1 MVLCCLT
8 CSIIVSRVGL
18 INFIGLVAP
27 HIVRM
32 VVGNNHVYLIPGS
45 VLAGAVLL
53 LLGDLFARVAMMPII
68 LPIGAITSFLGGP
81 LFLYLLFKGGH
92 AEMIEVNN
100 ISYHYHGGKDVLK
113 DVSFALEQG
122 QFLAI
127 LGNNGVGKSTLLK
140 CLNKILR
147 ADSGQVLLDG
157 ENILQM
163 SNHQVSRRM
172 AFVAQTVPSTQMTVH
187 DVVMLG
193 RRPYMKF
200 GFTEKDHQ
208 IVHSA
213 MDRLN
218 LDPLRG
224 RFLNQLSGGERQ
236 KVMLARALAQQPKLL
251 LLDEPTS
258 SLDIHNQYQVLQIV
272 QELCHH
278 DGLTAIVVIHDLN
291 LALRFCDR
299 FLLLRQGQ
307 VYANGNY
314 TVLSPKALQDVYQI
328 DGHVV
333 EVENQKMVLVR
344 Q

>member
-1 MVLCCLT
+1 
-8 CSIIVSRVGL
+8 
-18 INFIGLVAP
+18 
-27 HIVRM
+27 
-32 VVGNNHVYLIPGS
+32 
-45 VLAGAVLL
+45 
-53 LLGDLFARVAMMPII
+53 MM
-68 LPIGAITSFLGGP
+68 
-81 LFLYLLFKGGH
+81 
-92 AEMIEVNN
+92 EVKN
-100 ISYHYHGGKDVLK
+100 ISYHYHGGGEVLK
-113 DVSFALEQG
+113 DVNFTLEQG

-140 CLNKILR
+140 CLNKILK
-147 ADSGQVLLDG
+147 ADSGELFLDG

-163 SNHQVSRRM
+163 SNHQVSRRI
-172 AFVAQTVPSTQMTVH
+172 AFVSQTVPNTQMTVH

-193 RRPYMKF
+193 RRPYMKW

-218 LDPLRG
+218 LEALRG

-258 SLDIHNQYQVLQIV
+258 SLDIHNQYQVLEIV
-272 QELCHH
+272 RELCHH
-278 DGLTAIVVIHDLN
+278 DGLTAVVVIHDLN

-307 VYANGNY
+307 VYANGDY
-314 TVLSPKALQDVYQI
+314 RVLTPEALKAVYQI
-328 DGHVV
+328 DGRVV
-333 EVENQKMVLVR
+333 EVENQKMVLVES
-344 Q
+344 

>member
-1 MVLCCLT
+1 
-8 CSIIVSRVGL
+8 
-18 INFIGLVAP
+18 
-27 HIVRM
+27 
-32 VVGNNHVYLIPGS
+32 
-45 VLAGAVLL
+45 
-53 LLGDLFARVAMMPII
+53 MM
-68 LPIGAITSFLGGP
+68 
-81 LFLYLLFKGGH
+81 
-92 AEMIEVNN
+92 EVKN
-100 ISYHYHGGKDVLK
+100 ISYHYHGGGEVLK
-113 DVSFALEQG
+113 DVNFTLEQG

-140 CLNKILR
+140 CLNKILK
-147 ADSGQVLLDG
+147 ADSGELFLDG

-163 SNHQVSRRM
+163 SNHQVSRRI
-172 AFVAQTVPSTQMTVH
+172 AFVSQTVPNTQMTVH

-193 RRPYMKF
+193 RRPYMKW

-218 LDPLRG
+218 LESLRG

-258 SLDIHNQYQVLQIV
+258 SLDIHNQYQVLEIV
-272 QELCHH
+272 RELCHH
-278 DGLTAIVVIHDLN
+278 DGLTAVVVIHDLN

-307 VYANGNY
+307 VYASGDY
-314 TVLSPKALQDVYQI
+314 RVLTPEALKAVYQI
-328 DGHVV
+328 NGRVV
-333 EVENQKMVLVR
+333 EVENQRMVLVES
-344 Q
+344 